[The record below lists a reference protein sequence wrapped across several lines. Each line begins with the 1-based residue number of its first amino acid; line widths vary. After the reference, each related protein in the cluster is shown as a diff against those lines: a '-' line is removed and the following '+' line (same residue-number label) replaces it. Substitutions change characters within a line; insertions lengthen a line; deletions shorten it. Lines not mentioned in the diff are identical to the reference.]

1 MRKSVLF
8 SLLGA
13 LLITTLYAGAS
24 LDAADRPFVGLS
36 AEERKWLDEN
46 RDSIVLT
53 YEANFPPLE
62 FRTKDGKY
70 TGLSA
75 DIVAKIEKLLGVTFQ
90 KNPSD
95 DWNDQL
101 ASLESGDTHLC
112 AEIIRMPDRER
123 YAYFTAAYI
132 SLPLV
137 IITTAKAFAGTVDWS
152 DLYGRRVGVVS
163 GYASEA
169 YVRDSARGRFTVV
182 PVSNVQEGLR
192 SVSFGVLDAFVE
204 NLASASYYIEKDTL
218 TNLRVAG
225 ATDYSYRLS
234 IGVSRKYPL
243 LYSAVQKALSE
254 ISSEDIEASRKRW
267 ISLSG
272 EGMLS
277 PETMRLL
284 KLAALFVVLLLL
296 CLAGIS
302 YLLKRRLNEKVE
314 SLRKAQQE
322 LLEQTERLGLATEAT
337 NSGVWDFYPA
347 TGQAYFSDQWFAMLG
362 LEPGA
367 VEATFAGWIGLLHPE
382 DRTST
387 DHTLMGYINS
397 GGQGLF
403 EAEYRMRQADGSYRW
418 VLGKGRAIAWDE
430 SGRPT
435 RIVGLNLDIQK
446 LKDVQEELRASEEIY
461 RSVIQN
467 MQDVYFRTD
476 AEGGLIMLS
485 PSGLRMYGAESMD
498 EVLGQP
504 ISSFYMAPSE
514 RTALLA
520 KLQAGGVVYDH
531 EILLRRK
538 NGSPVLAAITASFYR
553 DAAGNILGVE
563 GIFRDITE
571 RKQAEEALRQ
581 SEAHI
586 RALFN
591 ATSDSAI
598 LMDCGGVILAINEH
612 GAQRRNL
619 HPEDMIGRC
628 IYDFLPPDS
637 ANLRRSQTME
647 TVRTKTP
654 STYEELRDGAYYFI
668 TIYPILDSDGV
679 PRQLASFSRDITER
693 KQAEEA
699 LRQSEEKFSRI
710 FEMAPECISFVRLR
724 DSMRIAA
731 NATFETITGYPRE
744 EAVGRSA
751 KELCIWDDPGMRDEF
766 LKRLQSDGHVK
777 DFEFLLRRK
786 DGTVRRVV
794 SSAQL
799 VAIAGEQCYVNIIH
813 DITEERKMQEVLIQ
827 SEKMMSL
834 GSLAAG
840 IAHEINNPLG
850 IVHQAVQH
858 LLMRTDPTHEKN
870 KKAAADLGLDMNLLQ
885 QYLQDRKVG
894 VYLEDIQAAAQR
906 ASGIIRNML
915 NFSRRSE
922 SKRQMC
928 NLPKIVE
935 QSVFLASSDYDLKKS
950 FDFKN
955 IEIVLDVGDNLPRC
969 GCTETEIEQVILNL
983 LRNAAQAMAMAT
995 PPTVNPRIDIRLRAV
1010 DAGVRIEVADN
1021 GPGMDEEVQRK
1032 VLEPFFTTKPPGVGT
1047 GLGLSVSFFIITKGH
1062 GGRMWLSSA
1071 PGKGATFFIE
1081 LPAENPEGSH
1091 A

>member
-1 MRKSVLF
+1 MSAWLLVEVPVRKFVPF
-8 SLLGA
+8 FLLGA

-24 LDAADRPFVGLS
+24 LNAADRPFAALS

-46 RDSIVLT
+46 RDNIVLT

-62 FRTKDGKY
+62 FRTNGGRY
-70 TGLSA
+70 AGLSA
-75 DIVAKIEKLLGVTFQ
+75 DIIAKIEKLLGVTFR
-90 KNPSD
+90 KEPSY

-101 ASLESGDTHLC
+101 ASLERGETHLS
-112 AEIIRMPDRER
+112 AVIVRLPEREHF
-123 YAYFTAAYI
+123 AYFTAPYI
-132 SLPLV
+132 TLPLV
-137 IITTAKAFAGTVDWS
+137 IITTTRGFTGTVTWT
-152 DLYGRRVGVVS
+152 DLAGARVGVVA
-163 GYASEA
+163 GYASEK
-169 YVRDSARGRFTVV
+169 YVRGKGQDRFTVV
-182 PVSNVQEGLR
+182 PVNDVLKGLR
-192 SVSFGVLDAFVE
+192 MLSFGEIDAFVE
-204 NLASASYYIEKDTL
+204 NLASASYYIEKETL

-225 ATDYSYRLS
+225 TSDLSYPMS

-243 LYSAVQKALSE
+243 LYSAVQRALSE

-267 ISLSG
+267 VSLSG

-277 PETMRLL
+277 PETLRLL
-284 KLAALFVVLLLL
+284 KLAALFVSLLLL
-296 CLAGIS
+296 CLGCIS

-314 SLRKAQQE
+314 SLRMAQQE

-347 TGQAYFSDQWFAMLG
+347 TGQAFFSDQWFAMLG

-367 VEATFAGWIGLLHPE
+367 VEATFAGWIGLLHPG

-387 DHTLMGYINS
+387 DHTLTGYIRS

-430 SGRPT
+430 SGSPT
-435 RIVGLNLDIQK
+435 RLVGLNLDIQK
-446 LKDVQEELRASEEIY
+446 LKDVQEELRASEEMY

-504 ISSFYMAPSE
+504 ISAFYMAPSE

-538 NGSPVLAAITASFYR
+538 NGSPVQAAITASFYR
-553 DAAGNILGVE
+553 DGAGNTLGVE
-563 GIFRDITE
+563 GIF
-571 RKQAEEALRQ
+571 
-581 SEAHI
+581 
-586 RALFN
+586 
-591 ATSDSAI
+591 
-598 LMDCGGVILAINEH
+598 
-612 GAQRRNL
+612 
-619 HPEDMIGRC
+619 
-628 IYDFLPPDS
+628 
-637 ANLRRSQTME
+637 
-647 TVRTKTP
+647 
-654 STYEELRDGAYYFI
+654 
-668 TIYPILDSDGV
+668 
-679 PRQLASFSRDITER
+679 RDITER

-731 NATFETITGYPRE
+731 NAAFETITGYPRE
-744 EAVGRSA
+744 EAVGRSVN
-751 KELCIWDDPGMRDEF
+751 ELCLWNDPGMRGEF
-766 LKRLQSDGHVK
+766 LKRLQSEGRVK

-786 DGTVRRVV
+786 DGAVRRVV

-799 VAIAGEQCYVNIIH
+799 VSIAGEQCYVNIIH

-858 LLMRTDPTHEKN
+858 LIMRTDPAHEKN
-870 KKAAADLGLDMNLLQ
+870 QKTAAGLGLDMDLLQ
-885 QYLQDRKVG
+885 QYLQARKVG
-894 VYLEDIQAAAQR
+894 LYLEDIQAAAQR

-928 NLPKIVE
+928 SLPQIVE

-955 IEIVLDVGDNLPRC
+955 IEIALDVEENLPRC
-969 GCTETEIEQVILNL
+969 SCTETEIEQVILNL

-995 PPTVNPRIDIRLRAV
+995 PPTANPRIDIRLRAV

-1021 GPGMDEEVQRK
+1021 GPGMDEDVQRK

-1071 PGKGATFFIE
+1071 PGQGATFFIE
-1081 LPAENPEGSH
+1081 LPAETPEASH